1 MHPDESGLPTV
12 ERSQQLQDS
21 VLEVRNTGSYSA
33 GAYSFNL
40 SDTSGKL
47 PDMLIGSIPEVQKG
61 ITGAYVFT
69 LMMEE
74 EGQAHMAYL

>member
-1 MHPDESGLPTV
+1 MANSEWNGWYI
-12 ERSQQLQDS
+12 
-21 VLEVRNTGSYSA
+21 EVHCIGSYST

-40 SDTSGKL
+40 TDTSGKL

-61 ITGAYVFT
+61 ITGAYVFI

-74 EGQAHMAYL
+74 EGQHTWLTSSRPLY